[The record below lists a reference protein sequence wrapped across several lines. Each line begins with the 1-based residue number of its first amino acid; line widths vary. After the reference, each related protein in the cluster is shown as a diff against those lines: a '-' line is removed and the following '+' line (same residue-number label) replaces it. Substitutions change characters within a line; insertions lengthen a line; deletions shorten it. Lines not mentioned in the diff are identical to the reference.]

1 MPTVVIKPG
10 ATVFVTGV
18 NGLIGSHIVDQLLK
32 RGYNVRGAVRQV
44 QKHGYLIEYFN
55 DEYKEAKFELVD
67 VPDMTAEGCYDKVV
81 DGMSRLGSLPI
92 RPAKLSC
99 LDL

>member
-18 NGLIGSHIVDQLLK
+18 NGLIGSHVVDQLLK

-55 DEYKEAKFELVD
+55 DKYQEAKFELVD
-67 VPDMTAEGCYDKVV
+67 VPDMTAGGCYDKVV
-81 DGMSRLGSLPI
+81 NGMLRSDSLLI
-92 RPAKLSC
+92 RPAKLRC